1 MKVGLTCPNCG
12 GKNIFMRTEGVSGSG
27 YGNYLPGLGGFGYY
41 AKLYPTI
48 CQDCGLVRFFTD
60 EDAVSKLE
68 GSHTWERL
76 AGTPEKRPAAPR
88 DDDGGGA
95 EVMRRDAELYEDPAA
110 GMSLEEFKA
119 AFGR

>member
-68 GSHTWERL
+68 GSKHWERL
-76 AGTPEKRPAAPR
+76 AANHPVVRLEEK
-88 DDDGGGA
+88 DGGA
-95 EVMRRDAELYEDPAA
+95 T
-110 GMSLEEFKA
+110 S
-119 AFGR
+119 